1 MITQCLKTTLTGIF
15 TALILFFYVGQ
26 AWSQETANMVDQAVG
41 YQPPSFLVYLLPS
54 LLVLA
59 TVMMTSLW
67 LGPAWDI
74 IAQRHIKD
82 ILPRLNALG
91 MDEESVSGWMR
102 WWGIAMFG
110 AFLLF
115 GVIFQMIPVG
125 LGMVFVIFVSP
136 RFILDWLIEIRQTKL
151 RDQLVRASMGVAN
164 SCRAGLSLAQAFE
177 KVAAETPYP
186 LSNELIRIVRYYKG
200 GSRIQEA
207 LREVQKRLNL
217 ESFTVF
223 SSSVIVSLE
232 QGGNIAT
239 ALEEISK
246 GLQEMQR
253 LERKLESDTASGRML
268 AIILSSFPIFFLG
281 LFTVLDPASMNL
293 LYSTLIGNL
302 VLVVVGGIVFVSFKW
317 CMAIL
322 DVDL

>member
-1 MITQCLKTTLTGIF
+1 MIKQCLKAASTGIS
-15 TALILFFYVGQ
+15 ASLISWTLMGQ
-26 AWSQETANMVDQAVG
+26 AWSQETASMVDQTIG

-151 RDQLVRASMGVAN
+151 RDQLVRVSMGVAN

-232 QGGNIAT
+232 QGGNIAK

-246 GLQEMQR
+246 SLQEMQR

-268 AIILSSFPIFFLG
+268 AIILSSFPVFFLG
-281 LFTVLDPASMNL
+281 LFTLLDPASMNL

>member
-1 MITQCLKTTLTGIF
+1 
-15 TALILFFYVGQ
+15 
-26 AWSQETANMVDQAVG
+26 MVDQTIG

-151 RDQLVRASMGVAN
+151 RDQLVRVSMGVAN

-232 QGGNIAT
+232 QGGNIAK

-246 GLQEMQR
+246 SLQEMQR

-268 AIILSSFPIFFLG
+268 AIILSSFPVFFLG
-281 LFTVLDPASMNL
+281 LFTLLDPASMNL

>member
-1 MITQCLKTTLTGIF
+1 MIQRCTKSILAACITAAIFATGMSPAWCQEI
-15 TALILFFYVGQ
+15 AASDVG
-26 AWSQETANMVDQAVG
+26 SVG
-41 YQPPSFLVYLLPS
+41 YQPPSTLWYILAS
-54 LLVLA
+54 LMVFA

-67 LGPAWDI
+67 LGPAWDV
-74 IAQRHIKD
+74 IAQRHIRD

-91 MDEESVSGWMR
+91 MDDQAVSVWMR

-125 LGMVFVIFVSP
+125 LGLAFVIFVSP
-136 RFILDWLIEIRQTKL
+136 RFILDWLIDIRRTKL

-164 SCRAGLSLAQAFE
+164 SCRAGLALAQAFE
-177 KVAAETPYP
+177 KVAEETPYP
-186 LSNELIRIVRYYKG
+186 LSNELVLIVRYYKG

-207 LREVQKRLNL
+207 LRAVQKRLNL

-223 SSSVIVSLE
+223 ASSVIVSLE
-232 QGGNIAT
+232 QGGNIAK
-239 ALEEISK
+239 ALEDISK

-281 LFTVLDPASMNL
+281 IFSLLDPASMNL

-302 VLVVVGGIVFVSFKW
+302 VLVLVGGIVFVSFKW

-322 DVDL
+322 EVDF

>member
-1 MITQCLKTTLTGIF
+1 MIKRCLKAALTGIS
-15 TALILFFYVGQ
+15 ASLIFWTLMGQ
-26 AWSQETANMVDQAVG
+26 AWSQETASTVDQTVG

>member
-1 MITQCLKTTLTGIF
+1 MIKQCLKTVLTWMFTL
-15 TALILFFYVGQ
+15 LILCTQLGQ
-26 AWSQETANMVDQAVG
+26 AWSQEAANVVDESVG

-54 LLVLA
+54 FLVFA

-67 LGPAWDI
+67 LGPAWDV

-200 GSRIQEA
+200 GSRIQDA

-281 LFTVLDPASMNL
+281 LFTLLDPASMNL

-302 VLVVVGGIVFVSFKW
+302 VLVVVGGIVFISFKW

>member
-1 MITQCLKTTLTGIF
+1 MIKQCLKTALTGIS
-15 TALILFFYVGQ
+15 ASLISLTLMGQ
-26 AWSQETANMVDQAVG
+26 AWSQETANMVDQTVG

-67 LGPAWDI
+67 LGPAWDV

-164 SCRAGLSLAQAFE
+164 SCRAGLALAQAFE

-200 GSRIQEA
+200 GSRID
-207 LREVQKRLNL
+207 RK
-217 ESFTVF
+217 
-223 SSSVIVSLE
+223 SVV
-232 QGGNIAT
+232 
-239 ALEEISK
+239 
-246 GLQEMQR
+246 
-253 LERKLESDTASGRML
+253 
-268 AIILSSFPIFFLG
+268 
-281 LFTVLDPASMNL
+281 
-293 LYSTLIGNL
+293 
-302 VLVVVGGIVFVSFKW
+302 
-317 CMAIL
+317 
-322 DVDL
+322 

>member
-1 MITQCLKTTLTGIF
+1 M
-15 TALILFFYVGQ
+15 GQ
-26 AWSQETANMVDQAVG
+26 AWSQETANMVDQTVG

-67 LGPAWDI
+67 LGPAWDV

-164 SCRAGLSLAQAFE
+164 SCRAGLALAQAFE